1 MKKNKIIFW
10 VSTSLVAGM
19 MLMSG
24 GMYLTQNL
32 AIADGLKTLGFPPYM
47 LYILGVSK
55 LLAAGALLQPLFPR
69 LREWAY
75 AGLTFT
81 FLGAVISHVATATPF
96 VAPLAF
102 LAVLAVSWMY
112 NNRVQ
117 LAIK

>member
-10 VSTSLVAGM
+10 VSTAIVAGM

-24 GMYLTQNL
+24 GMYLSQNPT
-32 AIADGLKTLGFPPYM
+32 IADGLKSLGFPSYM

-55 LLAAGALLQPLFPR
+55 LLAAGALLQPIFPR

-81 FLGAVISHVATATPF
+81 FLGALISHVATATSF
-96 VAPLAF
+96 VAPLVF
-102 LAVLAVSWMY
+102 LIILAVSWVF
-112 NNRVQ
+112 NNRIQ
-117 LAIK
+117 AAIA

>member
-10 VSTSLVAGM
+10 VSTGLLSGM

-24 GMYLTQNL
+24 GLYLSQNPS
-32 AIADGLKTLGFPPYM
+32 ITDGLKTLGYPPYM

-55 LLAAGALLQPLFPR
+55 LLAAAALLQPMFPR

-81 FLGAVISHVATATPF
+81 FLGAFISHAATSTPF
-96 VAPLAF
+96 IAPLVF
-102 LAVLAVSWMY
+102 TAVLAVSWVY
-112 NNRVQ
+112 NNRLQ
-117 LAIK
+117 SAMA